1 MDLRPSA
8 RQQELIDRAYT
19 LASQQF
25 AQRAPRHDRE
35 ASFPFEDYADLHAAD
50 PAAAAL
56 AHPVVAVHL
65 DACGPCA
72 EDLAGLLA
80 AVLEP

>member
-1 MDLRPSA
+1 MTDLA
-8 RQQELIDRAYT
+8 RLLAFLHTDPRDAGCDEARAILHT
-19 LASQQF
+19 
-25 AQRAPRHDRE
+25 
-35 ASFPFEDYADLHAAD
+35 YADLYAAD

-56 AHPVVAVHL
+56 AYPAVAVHL

>member
-1 MDLRPSA
+1 MTDLA
-8 RQQELIDRAYT
+8 RL
-19 LASQQF
+19 LAF
-25 AQRAPRHDRE
+25 LRTDPRDAGCDE
-35 ASFPFEDYADLHAAD
+35 ALAVLHAYADLYAVD
-50 PAAAAL
+50 PAAAAR
-56 AHPVVAVHL
+56 AHPAVSVHL